1 MIGLIA
7 DQVWRA
13 RGRMRSDRRPADLNA
28 PLDHLAGIGRGDREA
43 TRYGLTLADAQS
55 DDRDA

>member
-1 MIGLIA
+1 
-7 DQVWRA
+7 
-13 RGRMRSDRRPADLNA
+13 MRSDRRPADLNA